1 MRKKILL
8 LLFSI
13 LSFGTNSFA
22 QYHKDILGENFVQQT
37 IQMPDDY
44 EGKVIITIVRKE
56 AALPTTKAI
65 LYVHGFND
73 YFFQKSLAEHFNDA
87 GFNFYAVDLR
97 KYGRSM
103 LSNQYPFQ
111 VHNLNEY
118 FARHRH
124 DLADY
129 KTRRESRNFING
141 AFYRRLNNLS
151 FSVTNTEKRSPSK
164 D

>member
-73 YFFQKSLAEHFNDA
+73 YFFRNLWRNISMTQALIFMPLIYENTDA
-87 GFNFYAVDLR
+87 
-97 KYGRSM
+97 
-103 LSNQYPFQ
+103 QCYP
-111 VHNLNEY
+111 
-118 FARHRH
+118 
-124 DLADY
+124 
-129 KTRRESRNFING
+129 INIH
-141 AFYRRLNNLS
+141 
-151 FSVTNTEKRSPSK
+151 SK
-164 D
+164 FTT

>member
-56 AALPTTKAI
+56 AALQRRFFRHLAGVQPVR
-65 LYVHGFND
+65 LY
-73 YFFQKSLAEHFNDA
+73 
-87 GFNFYAVDLR
+87 
-97 KYGRSM
+97 
-103 LSNQYPFQ
+103 
-111 VHNLNEY
+111 
-118 FARHRH
+118 
-124 DLADY
+124 
-129 KTRRESRNFING
+129 SR
-141 AFYRRLNNLS
+141 
-151 FSVTNTEKRSPSK
+151 P
-164 D
+164 DP